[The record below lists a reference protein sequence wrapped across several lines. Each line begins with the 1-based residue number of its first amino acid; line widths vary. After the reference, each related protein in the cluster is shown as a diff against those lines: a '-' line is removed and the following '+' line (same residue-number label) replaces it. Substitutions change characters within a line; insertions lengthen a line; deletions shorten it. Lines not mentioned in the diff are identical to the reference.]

1 MKRNRRPSEPEKLDL
16 TAMIDMTFQLIAFF
30 MILINFSEV
39 DRSEDIELP
48 LSELAKPPREAADH
62 EMVLNLLPDGGVTYS
77 SNTFAR
83 GDQLKPYFERK
94 IREAKRE
101 GLEPADIRIVIRA
114 HEDTPTGKVQE
125 LMAECEEAS
134 LSNFALRVKERVLGT
149 Q

>member
-1 MKRNRRPSEPEKLDL
+1 MKLNRRKSEPEKVDL

-48 LSELAKPPREAADH
+48 LSELAKPPREAAAH
-62 EMVLNLLPDGGVTYS
+62 EMVLNLLPDGGVIYS
-77 SNTFAR
+77 SHQLAR
-83 GDQLKPYFERK
+83 GDLLKPYFERK
-94 IREAKRE
+94 IRDAKRE
-101 GLEPADIRIVIRA
+101 GQEPSDIRIVIRA

-125 LMAECEEAS
+125 LMAECEKAS

>member
-1 MKRNRRPSEPEKLDL
+1 
-16 TAMIDMTFQLIAFF
+16 
-30 MILINFSEV
+30 
-39 DRSEDIELP
+39 
-48 LSELAKPPREAADH
+48 
-62 EMVLNLLPDGGVTYS
+62 MVLYLLPDGGVTYS

-125 LMAECEEAS
+125 LMAECEKAS

>member
-1 MKRNRRPSEPEKLDL
+1 MKLDRSKSEPEKLDL

-62 EMVLNLLPDGGVTYS
+62 EMVLNLLPDGGVVYS
-77 SNTFAR
+77 SISFPR
-83 GDQLKPYFERK
+83 GDKLKPYFERK
-94 IREAKRE
+94 IRDAKRE
-101 GLEPADIRIVIRA
+101 GKEPADIRIVIRA

-125 LMAECEEAS
+125 LMAECEKAS
-134 LSNFALRVKERVLGT
+134 LSNFALRVKERVLGA

>member
-1 MKRNRRPSEPEKLDL
+1 MKLDRRNTEPEKADL
-16 TAMIDMTFQLIAFF
+16 TPMIDMTFQLIAFF

-62 EMVLNLLPDGGVTYS
+62 EMVLNLLPDGGVIYS
-77 SNTFAR
+77 SNQLAR
-83 GDQLKPYFERK
+83 GDLLKPFFERK
-94 IREAKRE
+94 IRDAKRD
-101 GLEPADIRIVIRA
+101 GKEPSEIRIVIRA

-125 LMAECEEAS
+125 LMAECEKSS

>member
-1 MKRNRRPSEPEKLDL
+1 MKSKRRPSEPEKADL

-48 LSELAKPPREAADH
+48 LSELAKPPMEAAQQ
-62 EMVLNLLPDGGVTYS
+62 EMVLNLLPDGGVSYAATR
-77 SNTFAR
+77 FAS

-94 IREAKRE
+94 IRDARRE
-101 GLEPADIRIVIRA
+101 GLEPSDIRIVIRA

-125 LMAECEEAS
+125 LMAECEKAS

-149 Q
+149 R

>member
-1 MKRNRRPSEPEKLDL
+1 MKLDRRNTEPEKADL
-16 TAMIDMTFQLIAFF
+16 TPMIDMTFQLIAFF

-62 EMVLNLLPDGGVTYS
+62 EMVLNLLPDGGVIYS
-77 SNTFAR
+77 SNQLAR
-83 GDQLKPYFERK
+83 GDLLKPFFERK
-94 IREAKRE
+94 IRDAKRD
-101 GLEPADIRIVIRA
+101 GKEPAEIRIVIRA

-125 LMAECEEAS
+125 LMAECEKSS